1 LDGAFPED
9 NYTDGGLVEEHTDR
23 GSGEEDVLTG
33 AQEQL
38 AASHVEAAPVAP
50 PAGVNQEWAI
60 CCSGVGA
67 RAATYCLGVLQGLD
81 DAGLTRRAKWLVGIA
96 GGSYIVASYALVR
109 HALECQARS
118 NPTAVVQVSAGTKA
132 PGDPGE
138 DDHAEGTPPAF
149 AHDTAEEQYLRDSS
163 RRLVLGASTMLVGVL
178 TTLLGAA
185 SIFVLAGAPVYAF
198 SHAWGWLLAWQGVL
212 TWAGGKASASITA
225 WTWWLIPVAAAAC
238 TGVLFVYWRMTLASR
253 GPGQE
258 LRRARWISWASA
270 VTAGLSLVMLA
281 EPLLIS
287 WLYNSTGVVGSIVH
301 FFGFGG
307 SSVRQFAVL
316 AGLVMAVTAV
326 TWFGQ
331 RQLVKLGFR
340 SGLDGGPFDFLQEIS
355 KRITDAIPG
364 WPGAVVGA
372 LLYLIVL
379 AYFFAAQLAAF
390 FAASLIIIMG
400 AFAALM
406 WSAAGAR
413 AGFTLTQLWPVI
425 GAFAIV
431 LLARI
436 AADVNRLSRH
446 DLMRWQLADTYAVTR
461 RAAVETNPAHRQRLL
476 ADAALIRLSELS
488 GQQKGAEPVICATA
502 RINPGR
508 DVRTGSRAFRLTLDP
523 AWVTLHGVPSEG
535 HQAASANTPDYEHL
549 VGHTHFTL
557 FDLTTISDSPSAPEG
572 SSTFALPGTLIRGV
586 YQILLTATS
595 MRRGFWMPHPSV
607 VRHARG
613 YLDEPDNPCGKDRW
627 WWLALIWYMLPRPH
641 ADRRQGPPPHQEAQ
655 REARLWA
662 HVLKLREAGARRGSS
677 RRRRFFAAL
686 LWRTMQP
693 TLGLLWAAAAGRGSY
708 RATWMYATDAQTSDN
723 LGLVEALRRGA
734 ANILVLD
741 AGPDSANTWF
751 SLGAAIATAKAYE
764 GVDIALDPTM
774 MVQAGGRGSLTLGPG
789 QVVRPWA
796 TGTFTRDPAW
806 ASATAQPAVGRI
818 WICKLGWWQGAPWDI
833 RAYASG
839 HPGYPD
845 RNPGERLYDGA
856 EFDAYRKLGL
866 AAIIDIF
873 QSGPGFIDP

>member
-1 LDGAFPED
+1 
-9 NYTDGGLVEEHTDR
+9 
-23 GSGEEDVLTG
+23 
-33 AQEQL
+33 
-38 AASHVEAAPVAP
+38 
-50 PAGVNQEWAI
+50 
-60 CCSGVGA
+60 VGA

-81 DAGLTRRAKWLVGIA
+81 DAELPRRAKWLVGIS

-109 HALECQARS
+109 HALEHQARS
-118 NPTAVVQVSAGTKA
+118 NPTTAVQVSAETKV
-132 PGDPGE
+132 PSYPDE
-138 DDHAEGTPPAF
+138 DDHVKDTPSAF
-149 AHDTAEEQYLRDSS
+149 ARDTAEEQYLRDSS

-185 SIFVLAGAPVYAF
+185 SIFVLAGAPVYAV
-198 SHAWGWLLAWQGVL
+198 SHAWGWLLAWRGVL
-212 TWAGGKASASITA
+212 TWPGGKASASVTA
-225 WTWWLIPVAAAAC
+225 WTWWLMPVAAAAC
-238 TGVLFVYWRMTLASR
+238 VGVLFVHWRMTLASR

-258 LRRARWISWASA
+258 LRRARWISWAAA

-331 RQLVKLGFR
+331 RQLVKLGLR
-340 SGLDGGPFDFLQEIS
+340 SGPDGGPFDFLTKIS
-355 KRITDAIPG
+355 KTITDAIPG
-364 WPGAVVGA
+364 WPGAVVA
-372 LLYLIVL
+372 AVLYLIVL

-390 FAASLIIIMG
+390 FAAGLIIIMG
-400 AFAALM
+400 ALAALA

-436 AADVNRLSRH
+436 ATDVNRLSLH

-461 RAAVETNPAHRQRLL
+461 RAATETNPAHRQKLL

-488 GQQKGAEPVICATA
+488 GQQQGAEPVICATA
-502 RINPGR
+502 HINPER
-508 DVRTGSRAFRLTLDP
+508 EVRSGSRPFRLTFDP
-523 AWVTLHGVPSEG
+523 AWVMLHGVSSEG
-535 HQAASANTPDYEHL
+535 HQTASANTRDYEHL

-572 SSTFALPGTLIRGV
+572 SSTFVLPGTLIRGV

-595 MRRGFWMPHPSV
+595 MRRGFWLPHPSV
-607 VRHARG
+607 VRHARA

-641 ADRRQGPPPHQEAQ
+641 ADRRQGPPPHQEARLEAQ

-662 HVLKLREAGARRGSS
+662 HVLKIREVGARPGSS

-723 LGLVEALRRGA
+723 LGLVEALHRGA

-741 AGPDSANTWF
+741 ASPDSAHTWF
-751 SLGAAIATAKAYE
+751 SLGGAIATANADE
-764 GVDIALDPTM
+764 GVHIALDPTV
-774 MVQAGGRGSLTLGPG
+774 MVRAGGHDSPALARGE
-789 QVVRPWA
+789 VMRPWA
-796 TGTFTRDPAW
+796 IGTFTRDPAW
-806 ASATAQPAVGRI
+806 ASATAQPADGRI
-818 WICKLGWWQGAPWDI
+818 WVCKLGWWRGAPWDI

-845 RNPGERLYDGA
+845 RNPGKWLYDGA

-866 AAIIDIF
+866 AAITDVF
-873 QSGPGFIDP
+873 QSRIGFIDPQGPNHRL